1 MTFQNSILAGTTLV
15 RESISSEGF
24 VSGSTG
30 WSIERDG
37 DAEFNDV
44 AVRGTVSISDSGGT
58 MDLNVDI
65 LGQPRIE
72 FTTPNG
78 DQYQI
83 TADNVSM
90 DIGALDN
97 FAGDSS
103 IHIVDGEGIV
113 FRSAITGAPS
123 MLFDYDT
130 GYIFHGVYSPWTLN
144 TWTNA
149 TLTNSWSTVGVTAF
163 FPPSYK
169 KSPDGFVKLRGVAAN
184 GTITNGTSVFTLP
197 VGYRPTERIQLPL
210 TLNAGT
216 TLTAVC
222 QVMEIGHAS
231 AGQVQ
236 IYGVPAGNA
245 IGFDGLEFPLV

>member
-15 RESISSEGF
+15 REAISSEGF
-24 VSGSTG
+24 VAGSSG

-44 AVRGTVSISDSGGT
+44 TVRGTVSISDSGGT

-72 FTTPNG
+72 FTTPNN

-113 FRSAITGAPS
+113 FRAAGGGQSVY
-123 MLFDYDT
+123 FDYDT
-130 GYIFHGVYSPWTLN
+130 GYLFTGIYSPWAPE
-144 TWTNA
+144 TWVNVGLVNGWNYT
-149 TLTNSWSTVGVTAF
+149 GVTAF
-163 FPPSYK
+163 DEVGYK
-169 KSPDGFVKLRGVAAN
+169 RSPDGRLWFRGATVA
-184 GTITNGTSVFTLP
+184 GTKTDGTRLFTLP
-197 VGYRPTERIQLPL
+197 VGRRPAQRKQLAIS
-210 TLNAGT
+210 TDTNGI
-216 TLTAVC
+216 TAKV
-222 QVMEIGHAS
+222 QVMEIGHAN
-231 AGQVQ
+231 AGEVQV
-236 IYGVPAGNA
+236 YHMGAAGA
-245 IGFDGLEFPLV
+245 LVFDGLSFELV